1 MSGSGRKNAVY
12 RPLSRIRPL
21 IHHRFAAVPLPRRG
35 RVKSFPYGRCVAQ
48 RIESNIAAG
57 WQLYHKKRCW
67 LGAAETEE
75 GRNERKR
82 QEKRSIPTAL
92 AHKAPHPPP
101 LRGGPP
107 SPEGKVGGLKER
119 GENAMLL
126 NMERVCKTYG
136 DRTLLDHVTF
146 YMKQGDRVGVVGV
159 NGCGKSTFLRLAAGR
174 EKPDSGAVS
183 YDPNV
188 RLGYLPQDPPFDPEN
203 TVMEQ
208 VEAGLDKTARE
219 VARYEAVEILTRLGI
234 TDTQQK
240 MGSLSGGQRKRVALA
255 ACLVHP
261 ADLLL
266 LDEPTNHLD
275 AEMIGWLENY
285 LQRFTGGI
293 LLVTHDRYFLERVA
307 DRTLEVSFGRVYLYE
322 GGYSAYLD
330 GRARRE
336 EMDGASERKRQ
347 SILRRELQWVLQ
359 GPCARGTKS
368 RERLERYE
376 ALKAAQP
383 PQAEQSLEGIQALSS
398 RLGKKTVELK
408 GVGKAFDGR
417 WVLKDFDFLLQ
428 RTDRVGIV
436 GGNGAGK
443 STLLNLIAG
452 EIPPDEGT
460 VTVGDTV
467 VLGYFSQH
475 AKELDPN
482 QTALDYVKERG
493 DRIETPEGTLTASR
507 LMDKFL
513 FSGPMQHRLIGKL
526 SGGEKRRLFLLGILA
541 SAPNVLLL
549 DEPTNDL
556 DIPTMTV
563 LENYLETFPGA
574 IIAVSHDRYFLDRLC
589 TRVFAVEPGGAVRQY
604 VGGYSDYLE
613 SLGDRPKQEKKAPKE
628 TEKPKARKLKFSFR
642 EQREYESIDG
652 DIAALEAQLEEN
664 RKQQDLSGADF
675 EKLQDL
681 MAEQGALEQQLEEK
695 TERWMYLTEL
705 AEKIARQA

>member
-1 MSGSGRKNAVY
+1 
-12 RPLSRIRPL
+12 
-21 IHHRFAAVPLPRRG
+21 
-35 RVKSFPYGRCVAQ
+35 
-48 RIESNIAAG
+48 
-57 WQLYHKKRCW
+57 
-67 LGAAETEE
+67 
-75 GRNERKR
+75 
-82 QEKRSIPTAL
+82 
-92 AHKAPHPPP
+92 
-101 LRGGPP
+101 
-107 SPEGKVGGLKER
+107 
-119 GENAMLL
+119 MLL
-126 NMERVCKTYG
+126 NMEGVRKTYG
-136 DRTLLDHVTF
+136 DRTLLDDVTF

-159 NGCGKSTFLRLAAGR
+159 NGCGKSTFLRLAAGK
-174 EKPDSGAVS
+174 EKPDSGSVS

-188 RLGYLPQDPPFDPEN
+188 RLGYLPQDPAYGPEN

-208 VEAGLDKTARE
+208 VEAGLDPTARE
-219 VARYEAVEILTRLGI
+219 IARYEAVEILTRLGI
-234 TDTQQK
+234 ADVGQK
-240 MGSLSGGQRKRVALA
+240 MGALSGGQRKRVALA

-261 ADLLL
+261 CDLLL

-275 AEMIGWLENY
+275 AEMIGWLETY

-293 LLVTHDRYFLERVA
+293 LLVTHDRYFLERIA
-307 DRTLEVSFGRVYLYE
+307 DRTLEVSFGKLYVYE

-336 EMDGASERKRQ
+336 EMDAASERKRR

-383 PQAEQSLEGIQALSS
+383 PETEQSLEGIQALSS
-398 RLGKKTVELK
+398 RLGRKTVELK
-408 GVGKAFDGR
+408 DAGKRFGDR
-417 WVLKDFDFLLQ
+417 WVLRHFDFLLQ

-452 EIPPDEGT
+452 SLQPDEGA

-467 VLGYFSQH
+467 KLGYFSQH
-475 AKELDPN
+475 AKELNPN

-513 FSGPMQHRLIGKL
+513 FSGPMQHRLIGRL
-526 SGGEKRRLFLLGILA
+526 SGGERRRLFLLGILA

-563 LENYLETFPGA
+563 LEDYLETFPGA

-589 TRVFAVEPGGAVRQY
+589 TRVFAVEPGGTVKQY

-613 SLGDRPKQEKKAPKE
+613 AAKD
-628 TEKPKARKLKFSFR
+628 KPKAEKKQTKEAAEKPRERKLKFSFK
-642 EQREYESIDG
+642 EQREYETIDD
-652 DIAALEAQLEEN
+652 DIAALEAKIEEN
-664 RKQQDLSGADF
+664 KKDQDLFGADF
-675 EKLQDL
+675 EKLQTL
-681 MAEQGALEQQLEEK
+681 MAEASQLEAALEEK

-705 AEKIARQA
+705 AEKIAGQ

>member
-1 MSGSGRKNAVY
+1 M
-12 RPLSRIRPL
+12 
-21 IHHRFAAVPLPRRG
+21 
-35 RVKSFPYGRCVAQ
+35 
-48 RIESNIAAG
+48 
-57 WQLYHKKRCW
+57 
-67 LGAAETEE
+67 E
-75 GRNERKR
+75 G
-82 QEKRSIPTAL
+82 I
-92 AHKAPHPPP
+92 
-101 LRGGPP
+101 G
-107 SPEGKVGGLKER
+107 
-119 GENAMLL
+119 AMLL
-126 NMERVCKTYG
+126 NMEGVRKTYG
-136 DRTLLDHVTF
+136 DRTLLDDVTF

-159 NGCGKSTFLRLAAGR
+159 NGCGKSTFLRLAAGK
-174 EKPDSGAVS
+174 EKPDSGSVS

-188 RLGYLPQDPPFDPEN
+188 RLGYLPQDPAYDPEN

-208 VEAGLDKTARE
+208 VEAGLDPTARE
-219 VARYEAVEILTRLGI
+219 IARYEAVEILTRLGI
-234 TDTQQK
+234 ADVGQK
-240 MGSLSGGQRKRVALA
+240 MGALSGGQRKRVALA

-261 ADLLL
+261 CDLLL

-275 AEMIGWLENY
+275 AEMIGWLETY

-293 LLVTHDRYFLERVA
+293 LLVTHDRYFLERIA
-307 DRTLEVSFGRVYLYE
+307 DRTLEVSFGKLYVYE

-336 EMDGASERKRQ
+336 EMDAASERKRR

-383 PQAEQSLEGIQALSS
+383 PETEQSLEGIQALSS

-408 GVGKAFDGR
+408 DAGKCFGDR
-417 WVLKDFDFLLQ
+417 WVLRHFDFLLQ

-452 EIPPDEGT
+452 SLQPDEGT

-467 VLGYFSQH
+467 KLGYFSQH
-475 AKELDPN
+475 ARELNPN
-482 QTALDYVKERG
+482 QTALDYVKEQG

-513 FSGPMQHRLIGKL
+513 FSGPMQHRLIGRL

-563 LENYLETFPGA
+563 LEDYLETFPGA

-589 TRVFAVEPGGAVRQY
+589 ARVFAVEPGGTVKQY

-613 SLGDRPKQEKKAPKE
+613 AAREKPRAEKKQPKE
-628 TEKPKARKLKFSFR
+628 PAEKPRERKLKFSFK
-642 EQREYESIDG
+642 EQREYETIDA
-652 DIAALEAQLEEN
+652 DIAALEAKIEEN
-664 RKQQDLSGADF
+664 KKDQDRFGADF
-675 EKLQDL
+675 EKLQAL
-681 MAEQGALEQQLEEK
+681 MAEASQLEAALEEK

-705 AEKIARQA
+705 AEKIAGQ

>member
-1 MSGSGRKNAVY
+1 
-12 RPLSRIRPL
+12 
-21 IHHRFAAVPLPRRG
+21 
-35 RVKSFPYGRCVAQ
+35 
-48 RIESNIAAG
+48 
-57 WQLYHKKRCW
+57 
-67 LGAAETEE
+67 
-75 GRNERKR
+75 
-82 QEKRSIPTAL
+82 
-92 AHKAPHPPP
+92 
-101 LRGGPP
+101 
-107 SPEGKVGGLKER
+107 
-119 GENAMLL
+119 MLL
-126 NMERVCKTYG
+126 NMEGVRKTYG
-136 DRTLLDHVTF
+136 DRTLLDDVTF

-159 NGCGKSTFLRLAAGR
+159 NGCGKSTFLRLAAGK
-174 EKPDSGAVS
+174 EKPDSGSVS

-188 RLGYLPQDPPFDPEN
+188 RLGYLPQDPAYDPEN

-208 VEAGLDKTARE
+208 VEAGLDPTARE
-219 VARYEAVEILTRLGI
+219 IARYEAVEILTRLGI
-234 TDTQQK
+234 ADVGQK
-240 MGSLSGGQRKRVALA
+240 MGALSGGQRKRVALA

-261 ADLLL
+261 CDLLL

-275 AEMIGWLENY
+275 AEMIGWLETY

-293 LLVTHDRYFLERVA
+293 LLVTHDRYFLERIA
-307 DRTLEVSFGRVYLYE
+307 DRTLEVSFGKLYVYE

-336 EMDGASERKRQ
+336 EMDAASERKRR

-383 PQAEQSLEGIQALSS
+383 PETEQSLEGIQALSS
-398 RLGKKTVELK
+398 RLGRKTVELK
-408 GVGKAFDGR
+408 DAGKCFGDR
-417 WVLKDFDFLLQ
+417 WVLRHFDFLLQ
-428 RTDRVGIV
+428 RADRVGIV

-452 EIPPDEGT
+452 SLQPDEGA
-460 VTVGDTV
+460 VTVGNTV
-467 VLGYFSQH
+467 KLGYFSQH
-475 AKELDPN
+475 ARELDPN
-482 QTALDYVKERG
+482 QTALDYVKEQG

-513 FSGPMQHRLIGKL
+513 FSGPMQHRLIGRL

-563 LENYLETFPGA
+563 LEDYLETFPGA
-574 IIAVSHDRYFLDRLC
+574 IVAVSHDRYFLDRLC
-589 TRVFAVEPGGAVRQY
+589 TRVFAVEPGGTVKQY

-613 SLGDRPKQEKKAPKE
+613 AAKEKPRAEKKQPKE
-628 TEKPKARKLKFSFR
+628 TSEKPRERKLKFSFK
-642 EQREYESIDG
+642 EQREYETIDD
-652 DIAALEAQLEEN
+652 DIAALEAKIEEN
-664 RKQQDLSGADF
+664 KKNQDLFGADF
-675 EKLQDL
+675 EKLQAL
-681 MAEQGALEQQLEEK
+681 MAEASQLEAALEEK

-705 AEKIARQA
+705 AEKIAGQ

>member
-1 MSGSGRKNAVY
+1 
-12 RPLSRIRPL
+12 
-21 IHHRFAAVPLPRRG
+21 
-35 RVKSFPYGRCVAQ
+35 
-48 RIESNIAAG
+48 
-57 WQLYHKKRCW
+57 
-67 LGAAETEE
+67 
-75 GRNERKR
+75 
-82 QEKRSIPTAL
+82 
-92 AHKAPHPPP
+92 
-101 LRGGPP
+101 
-107 SPEGKVGGLKER
+107 
-119 GENAMLL
+119 MLL
-126 NMERVCKTYG
+126 NMESVRKTYG
-136 DRTLLDHVTF
+136 DRTLLDDVTF

-159 NGCGKSTFLRLAAGR
+159 NGCGKSTFLRLAAGK
-174 EKPDSGAVS
+174 EKPDSGCVS

-188 RLGYLPQDPPFDPEN
+188 RLGYLPQDPAYDPEN

-208 VEAGLDKTARE
+208 VEAGLDPTARE
-219 VARYEAVEILTRLGI
+219 IARYEAVEILTRLGI
-234 TDTQQK
+234 TDVGQK
-240 MGSLSGGQRKRVALA
+240 MGALS
-255 ACLVHP
+255 
-261 ADLLL
+261 
-266 LDEPTNHLD
+266 
-275 AEMIGWLENY
+275 
-285 LQRFTGGI
+285 GGI
-293 LLVTHDRYFLERVA
+293 LLVTHDRYFLERIA
-307 DRTLEVSFGRVYLYE
+307 DRTLEVSFGKLYVYE

-336 EMDGASERKRQ
+336 EMDAASERKRR

-383 PQAEQSLEGIQALSS
+383 PETEQSLEGIQALSS
-398 RLGKKTVELK
+398 RLGRKTVELK
-408 GVGKAFDGR
+408 DAGKRFGDR
-417 WVLKDFDFLLQ
+417 WVLRHFDFLLQ

-452 EIPPDEGT
+452 SLQPDEGT

-467 VLGYFSQH
+467 KLGYFSQH
-475 AKELDPN
+475 ARELNPN
-482 QTALDYVKERG
+482 QTALDYVKEQG

-513 FSGPMQHRLIGKL
+513 FSGPMQHRLIGRL

-563 LENYLETFPGA
+563 LEDYLETFPGA

-589 TRVFAVEPGGAVRQY
+589 ARVFAVEPGGTVKQY

-613 SLGDRPKQEKKAPKE
+613 AAREKPRAEKKQPKE
-628 TEKPKARKLKFSFR
+628 PAEKPRERKLKFSFK
-642 EQREYESIDG
+642 EQREYETIDA
-652 DIAALEAQLEEN
+652 DIAALEAKIEEN
-664 RKQQDLSGADF
+664 KKDQDRFGADF
-675 EKLQDL
+675 EKLQAL
-681 MAEQGALEQQLEEK
+681 MAEASQLEAALEEK

-705 AEKIARQA
+705 AEKIAGQ

>member
-1 MSGSGRKNAVY
+1 
-12 RPLSRIRPL
+12 
-21 IHHRFAAVPLPRRG
+21 
-35 RVKSFPYGRCVAQ
+35 
-48 RIESNIAAG
+48 
-57 WQLYHKKRCW
+57 
-67 LGAAETEE
+67 
-75 GRNERKR
+75 
-82 QEKRSIPTAL
+82 
-92 AHKAPHPPP
+92 
-101 LRGGPP
+101 
-107 SPEGKVGGLKER
+107 
-119 GENAMLL
+119 MLL
-126 NMERVCKTYG
+126 NMESVRKTYG
-136 DRTLLDHVTF
+136 DRTLLDDVTF

-159 NGCGKSTFLRLAAGR
+159 NGCGKSTFLRLAAGK
-174 EKPDSGAVS
+174 EKPDSGSVS

-188 RLGYLPQDPPFDPEN
+188 RLGYLPQDPAYDPEN

-208 VEAGLDKTARE
+208 VEAGLDPTARE
-219 VARYEAVEILTRLGI
+219 IARYEAVEILTRLGI
-234 TDTQQK
+234 ADVGQK
-240 MGSLSGGQRKRVALA
+240 MGALSGGQRKRVALA

-261 ADLLL
+261 CDLLL

-275 AEMIGWLENY
+275 AEMIGWLETY

-293 LLVTHDRYFLERVA
+293 LLVTHDRYFLERIA
-307 DRTLEVSFGRVYLYE
+307 DRTLEVSFGKLYVYE

-336 EMDGASERKRQ
+336 EMDAASERKRR

-383 PQAEQSLEGIQALSS
+383 PETEQSLEGIQALSS
-398 RLGKKTVELK
+398 RLGRKTVELK
-408 GVGKAFDGR
+408 DAGKRFGDR
-417 WVLKDFDFLLQ
+417 WVLRHFDFLLQ

-452 EIPPDEGT
+452 SLQPDEGT

-467 VLGYFSQH
+467 KLGYFSQH
-475 AKELDPN
+475 ARELNPN
-482 QTALDYVKERG
+482 QTALDYVKEQG

-507 LMDKFL
+507 LMEKFL
-513 FSGPMQHRLIGKL
+513 FSGPMQHRLIGRL

-563 LENYLETFPGA
+563 LEDYLETFPGA

-589 TRVFAVEPGGAVRQY
+589 ARVFAVEPGGTVKQY

-613 SLGDRPKQEKKAPKE
+613 AAREKPRAEKKQPKE
-628 TEKPKARKLKFSFR
+628 TAEKPRERKLKFSFK
-642 EQREYESIDG
+642 EQREYETIDA
-652 DIAALEAQLEEN
+652 DIAALEAKIEEN
-664 RKQQDLSGADF
+664 KKDQDRFGADF
-675 EKLQDL
+675 EKLQAL
-681 MAEQGALEQQLEEK
+681 MAEAGQLEAALEEK

-705 AEKIARQA
+705 AEKIAGQ

>member
-1 MSGSGRKNAVY
+1 
-12 RPLSRIRPL
+12 
-21 IHHRFAAVPLPRRG
+21 
-35 RVKSFPYGRCVAQ
+35 
-48 RIESNIAAG
+48 
-57 WQLYHKKRCW
+57 
-67 LGAAETEE
+67 
-75 GRNERKR
+75 
-82 QEKRSIPTAL
+82 
-92 AHKAPHPPP
+92 
-101 LRGGPP
+101 
-107 SPEGKVGGLKER
+107 
-119 GENAMLL
+119 MLL
-126 NMERVCKTYG
+126 NMEGVCKTYG
-136 DRTLLDHVTF
+136 DRTLLDNVTF

-159 NGCGKSTFLRLAAGR
+159 NGCGKSTFLRLAAGK
-174 EKPDSGAVS
+174 ENPDFGSVS

-219 VARYEAVEILTRLGI
+219 IARYEAVEILTRLGI
-234 TDTQQK
+234 ADVGQK
-240 MGSLSGGQRKRVALA
+240 MGALSGGQRKRVALA

-275 AEMIGWLENY
+275 AEMIGWLETY
-285 LQRFTGGI
+285 LQRFAGGI

-307 DRTLEVSFGRVYLYE
+307 DRTLEVSFGKLYVYE

-336 EMDGASERKRQ
+336 EMDAASERKRQ
-347 SILRRELQWVLQ
+347 SVLRRELQWVLQ

-368 RERLERYE
+368 RERLERYA

-452 EIPPDEGT
+452 RLRPDEGT

-475 AKELDPN
+475 AAELNPN
-482 QTALDYVKERG
+482 QTALDYVREQG
-493 DRIETPEGTLTASR
+493 DRIETPEGTLTASK

-526 SGGEKRRLFLLGILA
+526 SGGERRRLFLLGILA

-563 LENYLETFPGA
+563 LETYLETFPGA

-589 TRVFAVEPGGAVRQY
+589 TRVFAVEPGGTVRQY
-604 VGGYSDYLE
+604 AGGYSDYLE
-613 SLGDRPKQEKKAPKE
+613 RLREKPKQEKKAPKE
-628 TEKPKARKLKFSFR
+628 TEKPRERKLKFSFK
-642 EQREYESIDG
+642 EQREYETIDG
-652 DIAALEAQLEEN
+652 DIAALETRLAGNKEEQL
-664 RKQQDLSGADF
+664 LAGADF
-675 EKLQDL
+675 EKLQAL
-681 MAEQGALEQQLEEK
+681 MAEQAELEARLEEK

-705 AEKIARQA
+705 AEKIAAQ

>member
-1 MSGSGRKNAVY
+1 
-12 RPLSRIRPL
+12 
-21 IHHRFAAVPLPRRG
+21 
-35 RVKSFPYGRCVAQ
+35 
-48 RIESNIAAG
+48 
-57 WQLYHKKRCW
+57 
-67 LGAAETEE
+67 
-75 GRNERKR
+75 
-82 QEKRSIPTAL
+82 
-92 AHKAPHPPP
+92 
-101 LRGGPP
+101 
-107 SPEGKVGGLKER
+107 
-119 GENAMLL
+119 MLL
-126 NMERVCKTYG
+126 NMEGVRKTYG
-136 DRTLLDHVTF
+136 DRTLLDDVTF

-159 NGCGKSTFLRLAAGR
+159 NGCGKSTFLRLAAGK
-174 EKPDSGAVS
+174 EKPDSGSVS

-188 RLGYLPQDPPFDPEN
+188 RLGYLPQDPAYDPEN

-208 VEAGLDKTARE
+208 VEVGLDPTARE
-219 VARYEAVEILTRLGI
+219 IARYEAVEILTRLGI
-234 TDTQQK
+234 TDVGQK
-240 MGSLSGGQRKRVALA
+240 MGALSGGQRKRVALA

-261 ADLLL
+261 CDLLL

-275 AEMIGWLENY
+275 AEMIGWLETY

-293 LLVTHDRYFLERVA
+293 LLVTHDRYFLERIA
-307 DRTLEVSFGRVYLYE
+307 DRTLEVSFGKLYVYE

-336 EMDGASERKRQ
+336 EMDAASERKRR

-383 PQAEQSLEGIQALSS
+383 PETEQSLEGIQALSS

-408 GVGKAFDGR
+408 DAGKCFGDR
-417 WVLKDFDFLLQ
+417 WVLRHFDFLLQ

-452 EIPPDEGT
+452 SLQPDEGT

-467 VLGYFSQH
+467 KLGYFSQH
-475 AKELDPN
+475 ARELNPN
-482 QTALDYVKERG
+482 QTALDYVKEQG

-507 LMDKFL
+507 LMEKFL

-563 LENYLETFPGA
+563 LEDYLETFPGA

-589 TRVFAVEPGGAVRQY
+589 ARVFAVEPGGTVKQY

-613 SLGDRPKQEKKAPKE
+613 AAR
-628 TEKPKARKLKFSFR
+628 EKPKAEKKQPKEPAEKPRERKLKFSFK
-642 EQREYESIDG
+642 EQREYETIDA
-652 DIAALEAQLEEN
+652 DIAALEAKIEEN
-664 RKQQDLSGADF
+664 KQDQDRFGADF
-675 EKLQDL
+675 EKLQAL
-681 MAEQGALEQQLEEK
+681 MAEAGQLEAALEEK

-705 AEKIARQA
+705 AEKIAGQ